1 MKISSNTPDL
11 PNKLMPFVWRYLKY
25 KRWYLVGF
33 LFVALI
39 WAINMSVSLYLL
51 KVIIDN
57 VVQYANDETKLFPA
71 LFYPILFYILMT
83 IILNFTFRLYDY
95 INLKLYPYLK
105 GSVDK
110 DMFAYVLGH
119 SYSFFQNTF
128 AGNLTR
134 KIWDMAENIEP
145 LISIPNEWFY
155 PRFFAAIIASFTLFE
170 AVHPLFGIILFV
182 WTIVYVYISYIA
194 AKGAEKYAR
203 GFSENIAKMI
213 GTASDS
219 ISNIVSVKLFD
230 NKPHEIKH
238 LNKDVER
245 LVNSDRDL
253 QWYNLKVNLLQDIG
267 YTTLI
272 TAMLIA
278 LVYGLKQHWVSAGDF
293 ALVLSLSIS
302 LMWSVQEVGKQMQRF
317 SKVVGTCN
325 QALSVIRIPHEIT
338 DAPNAK
344 ILEVSRGEIS
354 FDNVSFQYEN
364 NKPLFNKLNITIN
377 PGQKVGLVGFSG
389 GGKSTFIKLILRLI
403 DIQQGSI
410 LIDGQNI
417 KKVTTH
423 SLRKQIGT
431 IPQEPELFHRSI
443 MENIRFAR
451 PDASDDEIIAAAKH
465 AKCHD
470 FICELPDKYNSLVGE
485 RGIKLSG
492 GQKQRIAI
500 ARAFLKNAPVL
511 LLDEATSSLDS
522 ITENDIHDALHHIMA
537 SKTTIVIAHRLSTLK
552 DMNRILVLVNGN
564 IVEDGSLESLL
575 KNKNGHFYKLW
586 QMQAEGFIPSIRE
599 RSFNCVIPAKACHSR
614 EGGNPF

>member
-1 MKISSNTPDL
+1 MNSEKIDL
-11 PNKLMPFVWRYLKY
+11 PDTLFPFVWKYLKY
-25 KRWYLVGF
+25 KKWYLTGF
-33 LFVALI
+33 LFVSLV
-39 WAINMSVSLYLL
+39 WAINMSVSPYLL
-51 KVIIDN
+51 KIIIDT
-57 VVQYANDETKLFPA
+57 VVQYANDQTKLFPA
-71 LFYPILFYILMT
+71 LFIPIVFYILMT
-83 IILNFTFRLYDY
+83 IILNLTFRLYDY

-110 DMFAYVLGH
+110 DMFSYVLDH
-119 SYSFFQNTF
+119 SYTFFQNTF

-170 AVHPLFGIILFV
+170 VVHPLFGIILFV
-182 WTIVYVYISYIA
+182 WTAVYVYISYIA

-203 GFSENIAKMI
+203 SFSENIAKMT

-219 ISNIVSVKLFD
+219 ISNIVSVKLFH
-230 NKPHEIKH
+230 NKVQEISH
-238 LNKDVER
+238 LDKDVNR

-253 QWYNLKVNLLQDIG
+253 QWYNLKVNLFQDIG

-272 TAMLIA
+272 TAMLMA
-278 LVYGLKQHWVSAGDF
+278 LVYGLKQHWVSPGDF

-317 SKVVGTCN
+317 SKVVGACN
-325 QALSVIRIPHEIT
+325 QALSIIRIPHEIT
-338 DAPNAK
+338 DKSDANPLDINK
-344 ILEVSRGEIS
+344 GEIK
-354 FDNVSFQYEN
+354 FDHVTFQYEN
-364 NKPLFNKLNITIN
+364 NEPLFNNLNVTIRA
-377 PGQKVGLVGFSG
+377 GEKVGLVGFSG

-403 DIQQGSI
+403 DIQEGTISI
-410 LIDGQNI
+410 DNQNI
-417 KKVTTH
+417 KNVTVS

-431 IPQEPELFHRSI
+431 IPQEPELFHRTI
-443 MENIRFAR
+443 MENIRFAK
-451 PDASDDEIIAAAKH
+451 PQASDDEVIIAAKH

-470 FICELPDKYNSLVGE
+470 FICGLPNQYQSLVGE

-522 ITENDIHDALHHIMA
+522 ITESHIHEALHEVMLN
-537 SKTTIVIAHRLSTLK
+537 KTTIVIAHRLSTLK
-552 DMNRILVLVNGN
+552 DMDRILVFVSGK

-575 KNKNGHFYKLW
+575 QNKDSYFYKLW
-586 QMQAEGFIPSIRE
+586 QMQAEGFIPTISE
-599 RSFNCVIPAKACHSR
+599 
-614 EGGNPF
+614 